1 MGIQLYLTYE
11 ERMEDIKD
19 WLFKEHNKL
28 CHEAAMKDP
37 TNHIHNHIL
46 PTTWSSSPRP
56 PDP

>member
-1 MGIQLYLTYE
+1 
-11 ERMEDIKD
+11 MEDIKD